1 MAVTLQQERA
11 FVTALQDYVDTAK
24 KANRFVKLSD
34 ERIQLIGQISIV
46 ISRKLGISVSSAK
59 SYIDFKT
66 GKFRDAG
73 YMPYCTDPKLI
84 ELFKRLET
92 ITKELNTIPW
102 ETKTEAMR
110 AVAVRQQKIQAMADE
125 IKKQPG
131 GLAVIEKAKKQVN

>member
-11 FVTALQDYVDTAK
+11 FVNAMQDFVDTTRK
-24 KANRFVKLSD
+24 SSRFVNLGDEQTKLMG
-34 ERIQLIGQISIV
+34 EICII
-46 ISRKLGISVSSAK
+46 ISRKIRVSISDAQA
-59 SYIDFKT
+59 YIDART

-102 ETKTEAMR
+102 KLKADAMK
-110 AVAVRQQKIQAMADE
+110 AVADKKNKMQAMADE

-131 GLAVIEKAKKQVN
+131 GVAIIERLKKQVK

>member
-1 MAVTLQQERA
+1 MAITAQQERA
-11 FVTALQDYVDTAK
+11 FVKAMQDFVDTTRK
-24 KANRFVKLSD
+24 SSRFVNLGD
-34 ERIQLIGQISIV
+34 ERTKLMGEICII
-46 ISRKLGISVSSAK
+46 ISRKLGISVSSAQA
-59 SYIDFKT
+59 YIDART

-92 ITKELNTIPW
+92 ITKELNTMPW
-102 ETKTEAMR
+102 KLKAEAMK

>member
-11 FVTALQDYVDTAK
+11 FVNAMQDFVDTTRK
-24 KANRFVKLSD
+24 SSRFVKLSD
-34 ERIQLIGQISIV
+34 EQISLIGQISIV
-46 ISRKLGISVSSAK
+46 ISRKLGISVSSAR
-59 SYIDFKT
+59 SYINGKT
-66 GKFRDAG
+66 GTFQNAG

-102 ETKTEAMR
+102 KLKADAMK
-110 AVAVRQQKIQAMADE
+110 AVADKKNKMQAMADE

-131 GLAVIEKAKKQVN
+131 GVAIIERLKKQVK

>member
-1 MAVTLQQERA
+1 MAITPQQERELLN
-11 FVTALQDYVDTAK
+11 VLQDYIDTK
-24 KANRFVKLSD
+24 RKANRFVNLAD
-34 ERIQLIGQISIV
+34 EQIQLMGQICII
-46 ISRKLGISVSSAK
+46 ISRKIRVSISDAQA
-59 SYIDFKT
+59 YIDART

-92 ITKELNTIPW
+92 ITKELNTMPW
-102 ETKTEAMR
+102 KLKAEAMK

-131 GLAVIEKAKKQVN
+131 GVAIIERLKKQVK